1 MDTRANSVQSRRA
14 MVQMPWRESDAV
26 LGAILARDFLSPFSS
41 EWVSWIRP
49 VVTTLYPV
57 QSSAEKVVGTDTFL
71 GILPPGRGDWT
82 ILRRVKS
89 MTCGSFV
96 NHRCTLLPTCST
108 LLISYFPVS
117 RRFACVRWIDGS
129 IDQKGVA
136 GKLLPSVFC
145 QQASVDY
152 RPKLKIDTSLR

>member
-1 MDTRANSVQSRRA
+1 
-14 MVQMPWRESDAV
+14 
-26 LGAILARDFLSPFSS
+26 
-41 EWVSWIRP
+41 
-49 VVTTLYPV
+49 
-57 QSSAEKVVGTDTFL
+57 
-71 GILPPGRGDWT
+71 
-82 ILRRVKS
+82 